1 LISITTYRK
10 LCSLLWV
17 LAFLAGA
24 GSVMA
29 QKTKV
34 HGYILDKQTNEPIP
48 FVNIAFNQTKIGT
61 SSNME
66 GHYSLESYYATDSLL
81 VSSVGFIP
89 QKVAVKLDQS
99 QRLDIYLE
107 PGQVQLKEFTVS
119 AKDSEN
125 PAHRILRNI
134 IRNKPVNNREKLE
147 AFQYQLYNKMEFSL
161 NNFSEGFTKQKV
173 WKKFDFIFDYVDS
186 TTSEKVFLPLLIT
199 ESISDFYFRKKP
211 KSRREVI
218 AASQISGIDN
228 ESITQFMGQMYQDVN
243 IYENTIVV
251 FDKSFV
257 SPISNNALAFYKFY
271 LEDSAY
277 VDNKWC
283 YYMRFVPRRKQEL
296 TFTGEFWVNDTTWA
310 IKEIRAN
317 IAEDANINFVSD
329 IEVEQRY
336 NEVEDEV
343 WMLVFEETLVDF
355 QIQRGQA
362 GIYGRKTSFFKD
374 FVINEPRDDD
384 FYRGIDDVEVLD
396 DHRKKDKIYWE
407 TVRHEPLNERQR
419 GIYTMVDSLE
429 KNPRFKAYTDLAAML
444 TTGYKV
450 VGPLEW
456 GPFWSSYSWNPI
468 EGDRVRMGGR
478 TSNNFSKRL
487 MLEGYA
493 AYGFRD
499 QEFKWS
505 GGGQYFLS
513 KKPWQFVGL
522 YYTRDLEQLGRSENF
537 FARDNMLTS
546 LFRRAPPLKLIMVE
560 EWKAFYEREWFT
572 GFSNRL
578 GVSHQVF
585 TPADVFTFER
595 INPET
600 QDTIGVRSVT
610 SAEIMLRTRFAF
622 RERFVH
628 GEFTRVSLGSRY
640 PIVEAE
646 YGLGI
651 KGVVGSE
658 YDYHRVRLAVSDKW
672 LLGIFG
678 KLRMKFEVGKF
689 WGDLP
694 YPLLKVHEGNETF
707 FSSEAAFNLM
717 NFYEFVSDQYA
728 MGWME
733 YHMDGL
739 LLNRIPLMR
748 KLKWREVMGVR
759 AVVGSLSD
767 ANLREMELPA
777 DSYRLNRGPYAEL
790 NAGVENIFKFFR
802 IEGLWRLNYR
812 DHDKISNFGIR
823 MRMAIHF

>member
-1 LISITTYRK
+1 MIDLHHHRQPFIF
-10 LCSLLWV
+10 LWV
-17 LAFLAGA
+17 IVLLLITGGTF
-24 GSVMA
+24 A

-34 HGYILDKQTNEPIP
+34 YGYILDKETNEPVP

-66 GHYSLESYYATDSLL
+66 GYYSLESYYATDSLL
-81 VSSVGFIP
+81 VSAVGYVP
-89 QKVAVKLDQS
+89 QRAKIKSDQA

-107 PGQVQLKEFTVS
+107 SGQVQLKEFTVS
-119 AKDSEN
+119 AKDHEN

-147 AFQYQLYNKMEFSL
+147 AYQYQLYNKMEFAL
-161 NNFSEGFTKQKV
+161 NNFSEGFTKQKA

-186 TTSEKVFLPLLIT
+186 TTSDKVFLPLLIT

-211 KSRREVI
+211 RSKREIIV
-218 AASQISGIDN
+218 ASQISGVEN

-243 IYENTIVV
+243 IYENTVAI

-271 LEDSAY
+271 LEDSTY
-277 VDNKWC
+277 IDNKWC
-283 YYMRFVPRRKQEL
+283 YYIRFVPRRKQEL

-310 IKEIRAN
+310 IKQIHAN

-336 NEVEDEV
+336 NEVEEEV
-343 WMLVFEETLVDF
+343 WMLTYEETLVDF
-355 QIQRGQA
+355 QLQKGQA
-362 GIYGRKTSFFKD
+362 GMYGRKTSQFKD
-374 FVINEPRDDD
+374 FVINETREDE
-384 FYRGIDDVEVLD
+384 FYRGIDDVEVRE
-396 DHRKKDKIYWE
+396 DHRQKDDDFWE
-407 TVRHEPLNERQR
+407 KARHEPLNERQR
-419 GIYTMVDSLE
+419 GIYTMVDSLQR
-429 KNPRFKAYTDLAAML
+429 NPRFKAYTDIVTVL

-456 GPFWSSYSWNPI
+456 GPFWSSYSWNPV
-468 EGDRVRMGGR
+468 EGDRVRLGGR
-478 TSNNFSKRL
+478 TSNNFSTRL
-487 MLEGYA
+487 MLEGYL

-513 KKPWQFVGL
+513 KKPWQHIGL
-522 YYTRDLEQLGRSENF
+522 YFTRDLEQLGRSENF

-546 LFRRAPPLKLIMVE
+546 LFRRSPPLKLIMVE
-560 EWKAFYEREWFT
+560 DWKAYYEREWFT
-572 GFSNRL
+572 GFSTRL
-578 GVSHQVF
+578 GVSHQIF
-585 TPADVFTFER
+585 TPVDEFSFNRLDTQTLDTLNVPSV
-595 INPET
+595 IN
-600 QDTIGVRSVT
+600 S
-610 SAEIMLRTRFAF
+610 EIMLRTRFAF
-622 RERFVH
+622 KERFVH

-658 YDYHRVRLAVSDKW
+658 YNYHRVRLAVSDKL

-678 KLRMKFEVGKF
+678 KLRVKIELGKY

-733 YHMDGL
+733 YHMDGF

-748 KLKWREVMGVR
+748 KLKWREVLGVR
-759 AVVGSLSD
+759 AVVGSLND
-767 ANLREMELPA
+767 ANLAEMELPA

-802 IEGLWRLNYR
+802 VEGLWRLNYR

-823 MRMAIHF
+823 LRMAIHF